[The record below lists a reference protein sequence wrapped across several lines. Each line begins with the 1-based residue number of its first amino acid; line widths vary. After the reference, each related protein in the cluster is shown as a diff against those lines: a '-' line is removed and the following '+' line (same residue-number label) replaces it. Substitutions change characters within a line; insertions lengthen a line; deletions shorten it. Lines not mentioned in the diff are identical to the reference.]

1 MIRVLIAD
9 DHPVVREGMKQILAD
24 AADMVVSGEA
34 VDGQDLLEKVRAK
47 DWDVVVLDLSMP
59 GPSGLELVKEVKRR
73 RPGLGV
79 LVLSMHAEDQFAVRV
94 LKAGASG
101 YMTKETAPD
110 ELIRALRKIAGGGR
124 YVSPQLAEKLAFNL
138 EHDAGR
144 PSHELL
150 SDREYQVLCL
160 IGSGKTV
167 KDIAEDLS
175 LSIKT
180 ISTYRTRILE
190 KMKLKTTTDLIR
202 YTIHH
207 QLVT

>member
-124 YVSPQLAEKLAFNL
+124 YVSPQLAETLAFKL